1 MASLRTNATRV
12 KRFRA
17 LKQDLRTRRD
27 RLLVGLDIG
36 KAQHMA
42 QVRLAHT
49 QVLDK
54 TVPVPNTLAGF
65 TALWTRLQAHQRA
78 TGCREIVCALEPT
91 GTYHQAVAQTLE
103 AHGVDVVFVSNAVAH
118 LNRRT
123 LDGTWDKNDP
133 KDAAN
138 LCDLLEQGKVLF
150 YVLPEAPTGDL
161 RTLVKLLREART
173 ELAACKARWR
183 NTLRPALGPAGE
195 PLPARVH
202 AALPEALRAWEPAPG
217 PGRARGTVPLGLRTA
232 LQELATR
239 VHAARARIAYLEAV
253 LVEVAATL
261 PAYPLLQTIP
271 GVGPTV
277 AAILV
282 AEIGDITWYTKP
294 SQLRKLAGLDIIR
307 LQSGQWAGTPRI
319 SRNGRP
325 LLRWALYQAA
335 LGATRTAAGL
345 AVHQARVAKRAGDR
359 HAGLKA
365 MVEGAAAIL
374 RTVWGVWRSRVP
386 YEATRAPGTHPTGR

>member
-42 QVRLAHT
+42 QVRVAHT

-65 TALWTRLQAHQRA
+65 TALWTRLQTHQRA
-78 TGCREIVCALEPT
+78 TGCREVVCALEPT
-91 GTYHQAVAQTLE
+91 GTYHQAVAQALE

-161 RTLVKLLREART
+161 RTLVKLLREARA

-195 PLPARVH
+195 PLPAQ
-202 AALPEALRAWEPAPG
+202 G
-217 PGRARGTVPLGLRTA
+217 
-232 LQELATR
+232 
-239 VHAARARIAYLEAV
+239 RIASLEAV

-282 AEIGDITWYTKP
+282 AEIGDITW
-294 SQLRKLAGLDIIR
+294 D
-307 LQSGQWAGTPRI
+307 
-319 SRNGRP
+319 
-325 LLRWALYQAA
+325 YQALA
-335 LGATRTAAGL
+335 TPEARGARHYPIAVGAVGRHPAHLPERAHLAPLGPVSGGPGSDA
-345 AVHQARVAKRAGDR
+345 DR
-359 HAGLKA
+359 RRPG
-365 MVEGAAAIL
+365 
-374 RTVWGVWRSRVP
+374 
-386 YEATRAPGTHPTGR
+386 RAPGAGRQAGRGSARRAQGDGGGGRGDPADRLGGVAESGALCGDPGAQHASDGPVRPGRQQIPIPGGSGERLVAT